1 MRLRLS
7 GRSGNRVRLALASLA
22 LLGALFASLLASPL
36 AIPAILVAAA
46 LLLWERATLS
56 ADLRALAALV
66 QATAQPAS
74 PATADEETKLEVAD
88 GAWGELC
95 HALNRLLQQ
104 RRAEQQRQLLLP
116 SLPAASATRFAEQR
130 PPPEGTAC
138 EVVVLALA
146 NSSALPDPVAAMRDA
161 AYLALHQAQLHEALL
176 ARWAEGMVLIFGAL
190 GQQGSTQA
198 LRSAYQAAQALS
210 ATWTAATPAQRPR
223 ITLAGG
229 RGRVVILPG
238 LGLTVLG
245 PPIEQAVALQGLSP
259 RAALVCNEDAYLGLR
274 RLGLIP
280 PVETPQAGVVVTRL
294 PAAEGRPTAYAVPL

>member
-7 GRSGNRVRLALASLA
+7 GRSGNRVRLACASLA

-46 LLLWERATLS
+46 LLLWEWATLT

-66 QATAQPAS
+66 QAAAQPAS
-74 PATADEETKLEVAD
+74 PATADEEAKLEVVD

-104 RRAEQQRQLLLP
+104 RRAEQQLSLLLP
-116 SLPAASATRFAEQR
+116 SLPAAGAVRIAEQR
-130 PPPEGTAC
+130 PPPDGTAC
-138 EVVVLALA
+138 ELVVLALA
-146 NSSALPDPVAAMRDA
+146 NQPAMPDPVAAMRDA
-161 AYLALHQAQLHEALL
+161 AYLALHQAQLHEALI
-176 ARWAEGMVLIFGAL
+176 ARWGEGMVLIFGAL
-190 GQQGSTQA
+190 GQQGSAQA

-210 ATWTAATPAQRPR
+210 ATWVAATPAQRPR
-223 ITLAGG
+223 FTLAGG

-245 PPIEQAVALQGLSP
+245 PPIEQAVALQGLAP

-280 PVETPQAGVVVTRL
+280 PVETPQAGFVATRL
-294 PAAEGRPTAYAVPL
+294 PAAEGRPTAYTVPL